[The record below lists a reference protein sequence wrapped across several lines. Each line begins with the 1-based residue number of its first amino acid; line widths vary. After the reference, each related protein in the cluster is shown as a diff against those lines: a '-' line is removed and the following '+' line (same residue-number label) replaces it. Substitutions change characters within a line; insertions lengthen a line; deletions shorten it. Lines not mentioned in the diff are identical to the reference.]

1 MGSNLKK
8 MKILMIGP
16 FPDPITGMSVSNEML
31 LAGLKENGH
40 QVEFIDSN
48 AERTFT
54 SLVAQGRFSM
64 KKVLNSVRPIAIG
77 VYKILFEKFDVVYV
91 TPAQSYLGFLKYTP
105 FINVAKFKKIKCFLH
120 FHGGFVRI
128 MYDGVDAK
136 KQETLKSYFNKSTGI
151 IVLGN
156 SLTKMFDGILGKE
169 KVFVCENGV
178 QDEYMMK
185 EKDLISKLQNNENL
199 HKNESKLQILYLSN
213 LMKSKGILDLLKAC
227 LKLKAQ
233 DFNFHL
239 NLAGNIESEI
249 LDTVNSMI
257 KELGDNVTYHGVVKG
272 VKKTALLKDNHIF
285 CLPTYYPNEGQP
297 ISILEAMANGQAII
311 TTNQG
316 GMIDIFKDG
325 ENGVLC
331 IKKDPDTICQAI
343 QNCKKDYIRYAKK
356 NYYECLAKYNRK
368 EFVARIE
375 NIILKQ

>member
-1 MGSNLKK
+1 

-40 QVEFIDSN
+40 EVEFIDSN

-54 SLVAQGRFSM
+54 SLVAQGKFSV

-77 VYKILFEKFDVVYV
+77 CYKILFGKFDVVYV

-105 FINVAKFKKIKCFLH
+105 FINAAKFKKIKCFLH

-128 MYDGVDAK
+128 MYDSVDIQ

-156 SLTKMFDGILGKE
+156 SLTGMFEGILRKE
-169 KVFVCENGV
+169 KVLVCENGV
-178 QDEYMMK
+178 QDEYMMNEK
-185 EKDLISKLQNNENL
+185 EITQKLHNNE
-199 HKNESKLQILYLSN
+199 KIEELQILYLSN
-213 LMKSKGILDLLKAC
+213 LMKSKGILDLMKAC
-227 LKLKAQ
+227 LKLKEEEY
-233 DFNFHL
+233 NFHL
-239 NLAGNIESEI
+239 NLAGNIEEEI
-249 LDTVNSMI
+249 LEDVNSMI

-272 VKKTALLKDNHIF
+272 DKKTALLKDNHVF

-297 ISILEAMANGQAII
+297 ISILEAMGNGLAII

-316 GMIDIFKDG
+316 GMIDIFKDA

-331 IKKDPDTICQAI
+331 LKKEPDSICEAIKV
-343 QNCKKDYIRYAKK
+343 CKTEYKRYAKK